1 VSQLDHFDRLAA
13 RYDELRSPP
22 GLTILHD
29 TLVTEGDLTGK
40 GVLDIGCGTGAAL
53 AVLAQEFACTVA
65 GVDPTPGMLAEARR
79 KLPDAEIREGIAE
92 ALPFSNGAF
101 DGALMMTVVHL
112 VDRGRAFP
120 EARRVLVDGG
130 RFLIATPDPDMF
142 PRAWM
147 APLFPSYVEIE
158 RRRFPAPP
166 TLEAE
171 LHASGFSA
179 VRCVSRSVSRRFDRD
194 YALERIRKR
203 YASTFDHMSDDE
215 YREGLA
221 RAERE
226 LPDLVEYTLE
236 WAIMV
241 AER

>member
-1 VSQLDHFDRLAA
+1 MSQPDHFERVAG

-29 TLVTEGDLTGK
+29 TLVTEGDLAGK
-40 GVLDIGCGTGAAL
+40 RVLDIGCGTGAAL
-53 AVLAQEFACTVA
+53 AVLAREFGCTVA
-65 GVDPTPGMLAEARR
+65 GVDPSPGMLAEARR
-79 KLPDAEIREGIAE
+79 KLPNRDIRKGAAE
-92 ALPFSNGAF
+92 ALPFSDETF
-101 DGALMMTVVHL
+101 DAALMMTVVQH
-112 VDRGRAFP
+112 VERSRAFP
-120 EARRVLVDGG
+120 EARRVLADRG
-130 RFLIATPDPDMF
+130 RFLIATPDPEMF

-158 RRRFPAPP
+158 QRRFPGRT
-166 TLEAE
+166 TLEEE
-171 LHASGFSA
+171 LYDSGFSA
-179 VRCVSRSVSRRFDRD
+179 VRCVPLSVFRRFDRD
-194 YALERIRKR
+194 YALERIRNR

-226 LPDLVEYTLE
+226 LSDRVEYTLE